1 MLNCQTGSDR
11 QVASKE
17 TIHKLN
23 RVMSEAEARK
33 KGLKI
38 RNHQPS
44 DEHCEFCGK
53 TLRHEGLNISG
64 VVFWCPY
71 TERCDCEQAVKK
83 WAEHDA
89 EQERLKQEREQ
100 QEYYQA
106 QQARINRLL
115 GASGIGKRFQKR
127 VFSTFSTNTPA
138 RKKAYQIAKDYADNF
153 AVHIQDGTGLYI
165 EGTNGTG
172 KTHLAAAIAMQ
183 LMTEQKIPCIC
194 KTAGDLLLDI
204 KSAYDAENVNEKQI
218 LQVYK
223 DVSLLIVDD
232 LGKEQCTDWS
242 ISTLYFIMN
251 DRYENMLPTIITTN
265 YNSDDLTRALTP
277 KGYDNY
283 KAKAI
288 ISRLKEVSKVLTM
301 AWEDARISQI

>member
-1 MLNCQTGSDR
+1 MLNNPVHSHPQAVSEEA
-11 QVASKE
+11 VHNSNK
-17 TIHKLN
+17 
-23 RVMSEAEARK
+23 VMSEAEARE
-33 KGLKI
+33 KGLTI
-38 RNHQPS
+38 RKKQPP

-53 TLRHEGLNISG
+53 TLRYEGLNVAG

-71 TERCDCEQAVKK
+71 AERCDCEEAKKK
-83 WAEHDA
+83 WAKYDA
-89 EQERLKQEREQ
+89 EQERLKREKEQ
-100 QEYYQA
+100 QEYYQM

-127 VFSTFSTNTPA
+127 TFSTFVTNTPT
-138 RKKAYQIAKDYADNF
+138 REKAYQIAKKYADNF
-153 AVHIQDGTGLYI
+153 ALHMQDGTGLYI

-204 KSAYDAENVNEKQI
+204 KSAFDIENINEKRI

-223 DVSLLIVDD
+223 DVSLLIIDD

-242 ISTLYFIMN
+242 ISTLYSIMN

-265 YNSDDLTRALTP
+265 YNSEDLARALTP

-301 AWEDARISQI
+301 AWEDARTTLI